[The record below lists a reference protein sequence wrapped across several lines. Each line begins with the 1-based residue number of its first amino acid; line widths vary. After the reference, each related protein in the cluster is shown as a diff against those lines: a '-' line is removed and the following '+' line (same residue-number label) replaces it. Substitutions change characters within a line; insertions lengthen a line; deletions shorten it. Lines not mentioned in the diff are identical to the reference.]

1 MGVPARNLP
10 IAWDDGTD
18 DDESDGP
25 LLQRW
30 IEHPDGRVEFV
41 ERPLTPEDFLNPQL
55 EDKVSQGKRHAR
67 FRRQLSDL
75 LDRHFGP
82 AAQVLEDVVHELG
95 PGLPC
100 PSPDVSVVPGVSAGD
115 GEEASFS
122 VTKEGVRP
130 ALILEIVSP
139 SKRSIREVDEV
150 DKVEVYSRAGVPEY
164 LLVDLPRRGNG
175 YRLGLKGYRLG
186 ADGRYRPL
194 EPDARGHLLLL
205 YSEEEEAQ
213 RKAEKVARQAA
224 EAGREA
230 ERAARKAA
238 EADRESERAARK
250 AAEADRESERAA
262 RKAAEAGREAEEAA
276 RKATEAENDRLRAEI
291 EQLRSQTRQES

>member
-1 MGVPARNLP
+1 MGEPARKLP

-18 DDESDGP
+18 DDESEGP

-30 IEHPDGRVEFV
+30 IDHPDGRVEFV

-67 FRRQLSDL
+67 FRRRLTDL
-75 LDRHFGP
+75 LARHFGP

-100 PSPDVSVVPGVSAGD
+100 PAPDVSVVLGEDAGYGD
-115 GEEASFS
+115 EDSFS

-130 ALILEIVSP
+130 SLILEIVSP
-139 SKRSIREVDEV
+139 SKRAIRDVDEV
-150 DKVEVYSRAGVPEY
+150 AKVEVYSLAGIPEY

-186 ADGRYRPL
+186 ADRRYRL
-194 EPDARGHLLLL
+194 IEPDAQGHLLCTATRLRFFVSPKGDRIEVIDDVTGLPLL
-205 YSEEEEAQ
+205 YSQDE
-213 RKAEKVARQAA
+213 
-224 EAGREA
+224 EAGRKA

-238 EADRESERAARK
+238 E
-250 AAEADRESERAA
+250 
-262 RKAAEAGREAEEAA
+262 EENA
-276 RKATEAENDRLRAEI
+276 RLRAEL
-291 EQLRSQTRQES
+291 ERLRSRGES

>member
-1 MGVPARNLP
+1 MGEPARKLP

-18 DDESDGP
+18 DDESEGP

-30 IEHPDGRVEFV
+30 IDHPDGRVEFV

-67 FRRQLSDL
+67 FRRRLTDL
-75 LDRHFGP
+75 LARHFGP

-100 PSPDVSVVPGVSAGD
+100 PAPDVSVVLGEDAGYGD
-115 GEEASFS
+115 EDSFS

-130 ALILEIVSP
+130 TLILEIVSP

-194 EPDARGHLLLL
+194 EPDAQGHLLCKATRLRFFISPGGDRIEVIDDATGLPLL
-205 YSEEEEAQ
+205 YSEDEEAG
-213 RKAEKVARQAA
+213 RKAEKAARQAA
-224 EAGREA
+224 EAALR
-230 ERAARKAA
+230 AA
-238 EADRESERAARK
+238 EADREAEKTARK
-250 AAEADRESERAA
+250 SV
-262 RKAAEAGREAEEAA
+262 
-276 RKATEAENDRLRAEI
+276 EAENAQLRE
-291 EQLRSQTRQES
+291 ELERLRSQTRREP